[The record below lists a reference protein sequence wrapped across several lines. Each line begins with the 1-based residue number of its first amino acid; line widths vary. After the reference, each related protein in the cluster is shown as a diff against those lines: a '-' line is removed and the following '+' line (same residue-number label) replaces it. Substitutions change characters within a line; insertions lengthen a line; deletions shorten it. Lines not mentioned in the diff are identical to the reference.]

1 MRIVVFSHNYPPKRN
16 PRSFRIR
23 NLEQSGFFGKDYLI
37 FSNFKLVSS
46 QFVNLTNESDQKK
59 WKFKKSNFLSNLKNV
74 IQNNSFSNFLS
85 KCILPDRFIFFQ
97 LYYLLLYIIRYRKAG
112 DLIYT
117 VSNPFSSHLIGII
130 LKKYFKHTW
139 HADIGDVYYSMMTSN
154 WWIHSAIERS
164 VVLYSDR
171 LILNSES
178 IKNHFIQV
186 YSVGMEKTQVV
197 PNGVTIKFDNGIR
210 VPSSVL
216 RFSYI
221 GNTYHP
227 VRPGNRE
234 VEYILKYIQTHSK
247 RPMILQL
254 IGNQDQAIVNFAM
267 QNPLSIK
274 ISSCNSDKELQE
286 AYANTD
292 ILLNFSNINHP
303 GLPSKLEEYVK
314 SGIPI
319 INFIHTEGDS
329 SIEYLNLKKAKCL
342 QINCSNGGSQDYA
355 DLDRFISTFINPVF

>member
-1 MRIVVFSHNYPPKRN
+1 MRVIVFSHNYPPMRN

-46 QFVNLTNESDQKK
+46 QLVNLTNESDQKK
-59 WKFKKSNFLSNLKNV
+59 WKFKKSNFLTYLKNG
-74 IQNNSFSNFLS
+74 IRNNSFSNYLS
-85 KCILPDRFIFFQ
+85 KCIIPDRFIFLQ
-97 LYYLLLYIIRYRKAG
+97 IYYLLFYLFRYRKKD

-139 HADIGDVYYSMMTSN
+139 HADIGDVYYSMTTAN
-154 WWIHSAIERS
+154 WNIHRALERR
-164 VVLYSDR
+164 VVYYSDQ

-178 IKNHFIQV
+178 IKNHFINK
-186 YSVGMEKTQVV
+186 YSIGMEKMLII
-197 PNGVTIKFDNGIR
+197 PNGVSIKFDRKIR
-210 VPSSVL
+210 AAASVL

-227 VRPGNRE
+227 VRPGMKE
-234 VEYILKYIQTHSK
+234 VEFILNFIQTKSK
-247 RPMILQL
+247 HPIILQL
-254 IGNQDQAIVNFAM
+254 FGNQNQELVNIAF
-267 QNPLSIK
+267 QNPLSMRIDY
-274 ISSCNSDKELQE
+274 CNTDQELE
-286 AYANTD
+286 AAYANTD
-292 ILLNFSNINHP
+292 LLINFANINHP

-355 DLDRFISTFINPVF
+355 DLDRFISTFINSVF